1 MLQHKITPIKERY
14 TQTLN
19 AINCIHTNW
28 FCMLSEHVSR
38 NILLGNDSAKT
49 ETEKKC
55 DEMKDDQ
62 SISSLFLPSTLSFSA
77 STSLHIV

>member
-1 MLQHKITPIKERY
+1 
-14 TQTLN
+14 
-19 AINCIHTNW
+19 
-28 FCMLSEHVSR
+28 MLSEHVSR